1 MVSDCWS
8 KEDYQ
13 YVLESVKRHLWLY
26 VHAGATIEEL
36 ENAVQNLTMLERK
49 ELDYLSIVHF
59 LLSDEIKVFIKIVPR
74 ILRRL
79 SHATQKEVLVNR
91 GCVKGKIDW
100 NLTIKERCAQGYN
113 QTIFVCRPPSRIYNL
128 PENQLLKFVLTQI
141 RRLME
146 ETAKLPKIEEK
157 NVRLEE
163 LKTKDGKEK
172 WADRMSW
179 LKFHVN
185 NALKN
190 IHLKGVDVPSLVNER
205 MIRRARTARNK
216 DYESVADS
224 HSLHRQIIQ
233 RLDKKTLRQLIEERV
248 LKPLKEDALYE
259 LFVLFETMNSLGK
272 PEELN
277 LIRSGAEAI
286 AKYKIGEEIVHVY
299 FQRTKDLFTTSE
311 YKRIFD
317 DYDLNVSSRRPDI
330 TLYFEREHKFVI
342 MEVKLTK
349 DRDYIVDSVYKVLGY
364 LADFKRH
371 FPKEQKPKGVLVV
384 WGGFQRLRKTEQEV
398 RILAHNE
405 VSEYIEET
413 IGRSDVG

>member
-8 KEDYQ
+8 NEDYQ

-36 ENAVQNLTMLERK
+36 ENAVQNLTMLEKK

-59 LLSDEIKVFIKIVPR
+59 LLSDEIKAFVKIVPR

-100 NLTIKERCAQGYN
+100 NLTIKERCARGYD

-146 ETAKLPKIEEK
+146 ETAKLPKVEEK

-163 LKTKDGKEK
+163 LRTKDGKEK

-205 MIRRARTARNK
+205 MIRRAQTARNK

-233 RLDKKTLRQLIEERV
+233 RLDKKTLRQLIEERF

-277 LIRSGAEAI
+277 LIRPGARAI
-286 AKYKIGEEIVHVY
+286 AKYRIGEEIVHVY

-311 YKRIFD
+311 YKSIFD

-342 MEVKLTK
+342 IEVKLTK

-371 FPKEQKPKGVLVV
+371 FPKKQKPEGVLVV
-384 WGGFQRLRKTEQEV
+384 WGGFQRLGKTEQEV
-398 RILAHNE
+398 CILAHNE
-405 VSEYIEET
+405 VSKYIEET
-413 IGRSDVG
+413 IGRSDKG